1 MAPSIVD
8 DIGEARL
15 VVDDRTLAFRHCGWA
30 SPKACP
36 TLGKA
41 CVLTPPTS
49 VVALRHGFDPDLH
62 PSSRRLIDRVV
73 HATDSAVIDART
85 PPNCV
90 IESREEA
97 PVAYVCDA
105 ELGEL
110 TEGGA
115 WGP

>member
-1 MAPSIVD
+1 MRALEVNRSLAVERLRRGSGIDRAGDRKLWVVPYAELPDGAVIVD

-30 SPKACP
+30 SPKARP

-62 PSSRRLIDRVV
+62 PSSRAD
-73 HATDSAVIDART
+73 
-85 PPNCV
+85 
-90 IESREEA
+90 
-97 PVAYVCDA
+97 
-105 ELGEL
+105 
-110 TEGGA
+110 
-115 WGP
+115 